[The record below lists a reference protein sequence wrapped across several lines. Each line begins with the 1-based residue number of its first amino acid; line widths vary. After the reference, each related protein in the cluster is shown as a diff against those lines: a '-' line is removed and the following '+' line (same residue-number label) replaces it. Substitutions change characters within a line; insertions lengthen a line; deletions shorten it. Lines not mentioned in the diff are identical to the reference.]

1 MKDNI
6 ILSLGA
12 GSQLTPKKGAG
23 PISGEGGEAEF
34 HTKFEN
40 LLQEQSALNDKED
53 GKDLP
58 NSEQDL
64 AGPGQQQ
71 TERMV
76 NKMGRPIIVSGKPP
90 TEAQVTAFANLQ
102 GIEPK
107 GLEGLVKKEL
117 VKQAKTNPSLG
128 VKENIRLQIGTEKAR
143 ETSLG
148 VKENIRSQ
156 IDSEKTTAESAGKSI
171 FDQRN
176 TSSSERE
183 LLLGVAQKDVF
194 RTNQHLELSPL
205 TKDTLNVAGAEDIPE
220 GMVKRSIKENNVE
233 SLIGLRNSGG
243 EDFVSADKKFS
254 IPLSPAK
261 LSLLSK
267 SPIVSKSKDFNNRDE
282 SVRQNVSVHIS
293 KEGAERNLEGGSF
306 FEVSKK
312 VQIEEF
318 LNRMIEIRNQNKTL
332 SPAVTQM
339 PAIDLTDTLQELNIE
354 GVGVNSVLERGRR
367 LERQID
373 DGSNRTL
380 VRDLSV
386 SGEVGALKSG
396 RPPER
401 ESALMDIQ
409 KNVADMEPLAKKM
422 SEMLGQRLIAQITKG
437 AWRVEMELYP
447 RALGR
452 VEIQLE
458 MVNGHL
464 EANFQTNQALTKE
477 ILNEGISR
485 LKDSLQEFG
494 MESASVSVELG
505 KRNGSD
511 KKATVPG
518 VDEDSD
524 AIEIVKE
531 DSQTKGKLDD
541 ISIDGRLDFFV

>member
-1 MKDNI
+1 MKDNT

-23 PISGEGGEAEF
+23 PTSGEGGEGEF
-34 HTKFEN
+34 QTKFKN
-40 LLQEQSALNDKED
+40 LLREQSALNDKED

-71 TERMV
+71 TEKMV

-117 VKQAKTNPSLG
+117 VKQAKTNPSLD
-128 VKENIRLQIGTEKAR
+128 VKENIQLQIDAEKVR
-143 ETSLG
+143 EPSLG
-148 VKENIRSQ
+148 VKENIRLQ

-171 FDQRN
+171 FDLRN

-183 LLLGVAQKDVF
+183 LLLGVTQKDVS

-205 TKDTLNVAGAEDIPE
+205 KKDTLNVAGAEDIPE
-220 GMVKRSIKENNVE
+220 GMVKRFMKENNVE

-267 SPIVSKSKDFNNRDE
+267 SPIGSKSKDFNNRDE

-293 KEGAERNLEGGSF
+293 KEGLSPTLTGIF
-306 FEVSKK
+306 FEMGKK

-318 LNRMIEIRNQNKTL
+318 LNRMIEIRSQNKTL

-339 PAIDLTDTLQELNIE
+339 PAIDLTDTLKELNIE

-373 DGSNRTL
+373 DGTNRTL

-409 KNVADMEPLAKKM
+409 KNVADMEPLTKKM

-447 RALGR
+447 RALGGWKFNR
-452 VEIQLE
+452 
-458 MVNGHL
+458 
-464 EANFQTNQALTKE
+464 KW
-477 ILNEGISR
+477 
-485 LKDSLQEFG
+485 
-494 MESASVSVELG
+494 
-505 KRNGSD
+505 
-511 KKATVPG
+511 
-518 VDEDSD
+518 
-524 AIEIVKE
+524 
-531 DSQTKGKLDD
+531 
-541 ISIDGRLDFFV
+541 